1 VLRRFLRREKP
12 RVFLGVLAV
21 AQRADLKR
29 HLEQEG
35 ILENESLD
43 DALRRSL
50 IEIFSL
56 PPAQY
61 VESPLP
67 TDLVLDVLIPQFQS
81 GEILDVGFGDAEL
94 TLFWR
99 PKITVTSRVYSLKTK
114 ETKATF
120 SVTERMKWTQCF
132 GRLFTWRGFFRFQPF
147 VRADME
153 RLLCQA
159 CVKLLANVQ
168 KAI

>member
-1 VLRRFLRREKP
+1 VLRRFLKREKP
-12 RVFLGVLAV
+12 RVFLGDLAV
-21 AQRADLKR
+21 AQRTDLKR

-35 ILENESLD
+35 ILENENLD

-50 IEIFSL
+50 VEIFSL
-56 PPAQY
+56 PSSQH

-67 TDLVLDVLIPQFQS
+67 TDLVLDVQIPRFQS
-81 GEILDVGFGDAEL
+81 GEMLDVGLGDAEL
-94 TLFWR
+94 TIFWR
-99 PKITVTSRVYSLKTK
+99 PKITVTSRLYSLTTK

-120 SVTERMKWTQCF
+120 SVTEKMKWRQF
-132 GRLFTWRGFFRFQPF
+132 LRRLFTWRGLFRFQPF

-159 CVKLLANVQ
+159 CVKLLADMQ
-168 KAI
+168 RAI